1 MDLGTLIG
9 LILAVVA
16 VLLGIGSNIAY
27 FVDVTSILIV
37 FGATIGVTLVKYRL
51 SEVMKTLIV
60 GIKAAFFEKSE
71 SPEEL
76 IELATKLTKIVQ
88 KDGVIALEGQEI
100 KNEFFAKGINL
111 VMDGHSPEFTE
122 KILRNEMNN
131 AIEDSD
137 KGVDLLDSVGD
148 SAPGMGMIGTLV
160 GLVIMLQNL
169 ADPASIGPAMAV
181 ALITTLYGAAISQ
194 MFCFPLAKK
203 LKLRSSDLN
212 ATLELII
219 QGVLSIQ
226 QGQSA
231 IIMNQ
236 LLETYV
242 KTPTKAEAS
251 AAEG

>member
-1 MDLGTLIG
+1 M
-9 LILAVVA
+9 
-16 VLLGIGSNIAY
+16 LGIGSNIAY
-27 FVDVTSILIV
+27 FIDTTSVLIV
-37 FGATIGVTLVKYRL
+37 IGATIGVTLVKYRL

-60 GIKAAFFEKSE
+60 AIKAAFFEKSE
-71 SPEEL
+71 SPGEL

-88 KDGVIALEGQEI
+88 KDGVIALEGQDI

-122 KILRNEMNN
+122 KILRNSMNN
-131 AIEDSD
+131 AIDESD
-137 KGVDLLDSVGD
+137 KGVDLLDNVGD

-181 ALITTLYGAAISQ
+181 ALITTLYGALISQ
-194 MFCFPLAKK
+194 VFCFPLAKK

-212 ATLELII
+212 DSLELII
-219 QGVLSIQ
+219 QSVLSIQ

-231 IIMNQ
+231 IIMGQ

-242 KTPTKAEAS
+242 KTPGGKVEEKAE
-251 AAEG
+251 G